1 MLPLFLFALKNSI
14 LAILLTILIG
24 LVLYGL
30 KMLIFHILCT
40 FFGAK
45 AGMFIVN
52 RLTFPGTVHHE
63 LSHALFA
70 FVTGAKVTNI
80 QLLTFHGSELGS
92 VKFKPRGNAFLQS
105 IQLCF
110 ASLAPVIMGI
120 ISLYL
125 MVTMLNPR
133 FTAPQWQYFVLIYLE
148 ISIFLHMTLS
158 GKDISAALK
167 GLPGLLLILILIFY
181 LTRFDLFSHLKM
193 MLSGVVPQVFMTNDF
208 IYAIKGLLKM
218 VQ

>member
-24 LVLYGL
+24 LILYGL
-30 KMLIFHILCT
+30 KMLVFHMLCA

-52 RLTFPGTVHHE
+52 RLTFPGTIHHE

-70 FVTGAKVTNI
+70 FVTGAKVTDI
-80 QLLTFHGSELGS
+80 KLLTFQGNELGS
-92 VKFKPRGNAFLQS
+92 VKFKPRGTAFLQS

-133 FTAPQWQYFVLIYLE
+133 YAAPQWQYFVLIYLE
-148 ISIFLHMTLS
+148 ISIFIHMTLS
-158 GKDISAALK
+158 GKDILVALK
-167 GLPGLLLILILIFY
+167 GLPGMLLLLILIFCLSG
-181 LTRFDLFSHLKM
+181 FDLFSHLM
-193 MLSGVVPQVFMTNDF
+193 TLLSCIMPQDF
-208 IYAIKGLLKM
+208 LYAVKGLLKL
-218 VQ
+218 VY